1 MLTCLLVF
9 VLLALAPICVLGFR
23 IKDVFST
30 QYDLNFKLTGY
41 KCQFMG
47 TGVYT
52 VDGLPVNFVRFDSF
66 DEQSYIYVDASVTS
80 VIIDNGSPEY
90 CSNILLGRGVVE
102 KIIVGGK
109 VCVSVNSI

>member
-1 MLTCLLVF
+1 MLTYLHLVF
-9 VLLALAPICVLGFR
+9 VLLAPFCVLGLR
-23 IKDVFST
+23 IKDVCAAQF
-30 QYDLNFKLTGY
+30 DLNFKLIGY

-52 VDGLPVNFVRFDSF
+52 VDGPSMDFVRFNFSN
-66 DEQSYIYVDASVTS
+66 EHSYIYVDASVTS
-80 VIIDNGSPEY
+80 VIIDRGSPEY
-90 CSNILLGRGVVE
+90 CNNILLGRGVVE